1 MCTWCTA
8 QPRPCAPTPLPYSCV
23 PCLGSHCDPQPCSR
37 VPKCWSPSSAKT
49 PLCAAPWGP
58 QHLCGPIPV
67 PRPTH
72 PYPYTILVRPLPR
85 PVQPALPSLSHL
97 HPGPLYVT
105 IPILI
110 LFLFHASRLTLYF
123 SRGYHG
129 CHAVQWSIRLGSA
142 VGRGDPMCPGVSS
155 AVSTWHSW
163 GWKTLGPLTDPSLN
177 PLGPSQNLR
186 APQSHPPCLQP
197 HIPRQPQ
204 CTLVGPG
211 AVVGLAL
218 CPRCPFL
225 PGVKVAPCTAQ
236 HRAAHCLPSCAAR
249 VFLCHQHHPVLSSPA
264 LHVGF
269 GVQCCSPG
277 NTKTDML

>member
-1 MCTWCTA
+1 M
-8 QPRPCAPTPLPYSCV
+8 
-23 PCLGSHCDPQPCSR
+23 
-37 VPKCWSPSSAKT
+37 
-49 PLCAAPWGP
+49 
-58 QHLCGPIPV
+58 
-67 PRPTH
+67 
-72 PYPYTILVRPLPR
+72 
-85 PVQPALPSLSHL
+85 
-97 HPGPLYVT
+97 
-105 IPILI
+105 
-110 LFLFHASRLTLYF
+110 
-123 SRGYHG
+123 
-129 CHAVQWSIRLGSA
+129 
-142 VGRGDPMCPGVSS
+142 GRGDPMCPGVSS
-155 AVSTWHSW
+155 TVSTLHSW
-163 GWKTLGPLTDPSLN
+163 GWKTLGPLIDPSLN

-197 HIPRQPQ
+197 HIPGQPQ

-277 NTKTDML
+277 DTKTHVVRVELYLGPQLAASTESIHSRSLVTRAYTPGVEVEQVLLPHETMPTSVQAPSFWHTSGPPESPCGQRGEDAGTEPGGPRARGGGGSGAALWGTGHPPCRRRIRRPRRTPSRRRCGSPSTACTARW